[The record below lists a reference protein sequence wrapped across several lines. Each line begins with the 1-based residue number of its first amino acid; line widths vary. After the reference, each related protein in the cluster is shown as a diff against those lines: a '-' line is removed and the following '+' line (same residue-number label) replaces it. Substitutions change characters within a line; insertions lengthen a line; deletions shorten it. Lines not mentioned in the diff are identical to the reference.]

1 MVHINVLSSTQK
13 MLPQNCNIRCLLNG
27 SLSCQQNTVS
37 ILPGSKVRG
46 SGSSTE
52 EISQDPVAIKSHRE
66 NSTNKP
72 FPKYDFIGYLAQIYH
87 N

>member
-1 MVHINVLSSTQK
+1 MIHIKCSVSHPKNASTKLQH
-13 MLPQNCNIRCLLNG
+13 QILLNG